1 LADAKLHSFISSS
14 KIQFKMKKL
23 FFLFAFMGLFAF
35 GATAQKKACCAAKA
49 AGEKT
54 SCSAASM
61 TDADKAAAADAS
73 IVKQVS
79 NTGEVSYSRKEVC
92 PTTGKVSLTNVEY
105 CTKSAKFINMSPSDV
120 KAACTKS
127 ASATKVSS
135 TEKKASC
142 AAGEKAGCCAKK
154 GEKASTTSTE
164 NEGKVKLVSS
174 ETGSN

>member
-1 LADAKLHSFISSS
+1 
-14 KIQFKMKKL
+14 MKKL

-54 SCSAASM
+54 SCSSM
-61 TDADKAAAADAS
+61 STTDADKAASTDAS

-92 PTTGKVSLTNVEY
+92 PTTGKVSMTSVEY
-105 CTKSAKFINMSPSDV
+105 CTKSGKFINVSPSE
-120 KAACTKS
+120 KASCTKS

-135 TEKKASC
+135 SEKKACC
-142 AAGEKAGCCAKK
+142 AGGEKAGCCAKK
-154 GEKASTTSTE
+154 GDKVSTTSTS
-164 NEGKVKLVSS
+164 NEGNVKLVSDK
-174 ETGSN
+174 ENN